1 MTRPRNDGNDTAF
14 SGWIRRLPPPLN
26 SSNYDFNNIDEYW
39 YMWFGYREAWF
50 ILIEEK
56 TFGADLTD
64 PQRDSFGILNQ
75 FCTHS
80 SPLWCDTWRGKR
92 QIYYR
97 GLYVVRF
104 SHAGPLDSDEVEIN
118 GSLYRSAIQDV
129 LKSLLRN
136 GKLP

>member
-1 MTRPRNDGNDTAF
+1 M
-14 SGWIRRLPPPLN
+14 PPPLD

-56 TFGADLTD
+56 THGADVTD
-64 PQRDSFGILNQ
+64 AQWDSLNILSQ
-75 FCTHS
+75 FCAHS
-80 SPLWCDTWRGKR
+80 SPLWCETRRGKR

-104 SHAGPLDSDEVEIN
+104 SHAGPLDSSEIKIN
-118 GSLYRSAIQDV
+118 DSHYQSGIQDV
-129 LKSLLRN
+129 LKFLLRN